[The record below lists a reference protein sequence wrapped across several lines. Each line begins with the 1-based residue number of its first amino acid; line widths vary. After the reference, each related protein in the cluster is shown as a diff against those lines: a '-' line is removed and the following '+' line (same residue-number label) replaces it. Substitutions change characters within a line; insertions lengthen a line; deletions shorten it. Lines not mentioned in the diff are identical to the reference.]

1 MCNEHQK
8 TYAWYDMEQQIMKC
22 WEVVEDLKLFVEK
35 RGSNEALVGMA
46 EMYSLKF
53 QKLWDYYEQATYER
67 FEERKKQEVREGWH
81 QEWVPDTEN
90 PWREETKDG
99 NVE

>member
-1 MCNEHQK
+1 MCNTKQK
-8 TYAWYDMEQQIMKC
+8 IYAWYEMEQQIMKC

-53 QKLWDYYEQATYER
+53 QKLWDYYEQATHER
-67 FEERKKQEVREGWH
+67 FEDRKKQEE
-81 QEWVPDTEN
+81 
-90 PWREETKDG
+90 KK
-99 NVE
+99 